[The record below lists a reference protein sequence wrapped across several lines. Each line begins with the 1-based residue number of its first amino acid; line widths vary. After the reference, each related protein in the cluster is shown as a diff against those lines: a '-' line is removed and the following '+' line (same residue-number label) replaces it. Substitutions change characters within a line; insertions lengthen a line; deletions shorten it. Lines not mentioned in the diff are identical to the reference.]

1 MPVNL
6 VEFHPA
12 AGAELRESIRWYMD
26 RSERAA
32 ASFTEEVRIG
42 IRFIAQGPKMC
53 ARIDDQHSLIFRER
67 GEIIQVIEVAHCRRL
82 PGYWRNQT

>member
-1 MPVNL
+1 
-6 VEFHPA
+6 
-12 AGAELRESIRWYMD
+12 MD

-53 ARIDDQHSLIFRER
+53 ARIDDQHRRYVLRRFPYSLIFRER
-67 GEIIQVIEVAHCRRL
+67 GVIIQASR
-82 PGYWRNQT
+82 